1 MIFLI
6 RPLYYGSL
14 DGEKDGTFLSR
25 NIEIL

>member
-25 NIEIL
+25 TIEIL